1 MVMTENRKIKVLTI
15 GAGVSGIMMAYKL
28 QKYCE
33 NIEHVIYEK
42 DVDIG
47 GVWLQN
53 RSVSVSRKSS
63 SIYLLK
69 GVLTLRIFCFQI
81 PRRSL

>member
-53 RSVSVSRKSS
+53 RLVSGSRKSS
-63 SIYLLK
+63 SI
-69 GVLTLRIFCFQI
+69 
-81 PRRSL
+81 S